1 MLGGKFAK
9 VNSTRPLDANMK
21 LLVWVTLGQKNNKLN
36 LNGPVNLYQKL
47 LGQRNIYPNLDGP
60 GRKLSAHRR
69 KLASE
74 SNGSI
79 GYARS
84 N

>member
-9 VNSTRPLDANMK
+9 VNSTRPLDANIK

-36 LNGPVNLYQKL
+36 LNGPVNPYQKL

-60 GRKLSAHRR
+60 GRNLS
-69 KLASE
+69 
-74 SNGSI
+74 
-79 GYARS
+79 
-84 N
+84 